1 MPTSNITTLLLTDD
15 ELDCTES
22 AKEDT
27 EAMFI
32 DSISNTGYII
42 QKVRE
47 RNTNKS
53 SVIFKVLTIILWR
66 CTCQSILYNREI
78 RN

>member
-1 MPTSNITTLLLTDD
+1 MPTSNITTLLLMDD
-15 ELDCTES
+15 DLDCKES

-47 RNTNKS
+47 RNTNKD
-53 SVIFKVLTIILWR
+53 SVIFKVLTIIILWR
-66 CTCQSILYNREI
+66 CIFKIEEQEI
-78 RN
+78 D